1 MQLGVGSRW
10 KNISLICK
18 IEWVGTTMNQHY
30 IPPLMDHDSLFL
42 DNKKAASETFSAS
55 NEHSFQSKASST
67 REEKIAWFLG
77 KHTFF
82 QENRHFK
89 RKLSFFLEKRKVF
102 YSKQL
107 QSNSRKTFVFT
118 KIVFFLKKSY
128 FFNRMFSLSCGQ
140 GLPYSYFVEA
150 YYHKYIMYWG
160 FLVGSPD
167 SSLLVS
173 KYNIL

>member
-1 MQLGVGSRW
+1 
-10 KNISLICK
+10 
-18 IEWVGTTMNQHY
+18 
-30 IPPLMDHDSLFL
+30 MDHDSLFL

-89 RKLSFFLEKRKVF
+89 RKLSFLEKHKVF

-107 QSNSRKTFVFT
+107 QSNSRKTFVFA
-118 KIVFFLKKSY
+118 KIVCFFEKII
-128 FFNRMFSLSCGQ
+128 FF
-140 GLPYSYFVEA
+140 
-150 YYHKYIMYWG
+150 
-160 FLVGSPD
+160 
-167 SSLLVS
+167 
-173 KYNIL
+173 

>member
-30 IPPLMDHDSLFL
+30 VPPLMDHDSLFL

-89 RKLSFFLEKRKVF
+89 RKLSFLEKHKVF

-107 QSNSRKTFVFT
+107 QSNSRKTFV
-118 KIVFFLKKSY
+118 LKKSRV
-128 FFNRMFSLSCGQ
+128 FRKNRVFLIACFLSRVDRACLILLLCWGV
-140 GLPYSYFVEA
+140 LLADIFV
-150 YYHKYIMYWG
+150 MW
-160 FLVGSPD
+160 LS
-167 SSLLVS
+167 
-173 KYNIL
+173 